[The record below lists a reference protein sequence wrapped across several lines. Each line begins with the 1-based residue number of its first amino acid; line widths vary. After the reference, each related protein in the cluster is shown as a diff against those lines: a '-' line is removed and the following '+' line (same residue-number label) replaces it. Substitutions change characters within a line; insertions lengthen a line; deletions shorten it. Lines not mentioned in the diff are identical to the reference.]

1 MKSRYL
7 YMKFLAL
14 LLVIVG
20 FSYSLTSFN
29 NFFEYIFGYKIY
41 YQDVNIY
48 LMIIGLIIPV
58 YTFIYGIYFYF
69 YTDFNI
75 TKPSKLL
82 ITNNIFMLLV
92 SLLIFYF
99 KEKNYLCIFEF
110 IHISFSYC
118 LFILAIMG
126 IYGCFKYKY

>member
-82 ITNNIFMLLV
+82 ITNNIFRLLV
-92 SLLIFYF
+92 SLLIIYF
-99 KEKNYLCIFEF
+99 KEKNYLCF
-110 IHISFSYC
+110 I
-118 LFILAIMG
+118 
-126 IYGCFKYKY
+126 